1 MRLHGEK
8 FLELLRKTE
17 SEITALFVGD
27 GQKPKWKYMDISS
40 QVPLQTDTSSRGPLS
55 VLNAESFVKN
65 LKFEYDIKHIISN
78 LRYNICLSVYLHHQ
92 IFISE

>member
-1 MRLHGEK
+1 MRLNGEK

-27 GQKPKWKYMDISS
+27 GQNPKWNYMDISS
-40 QVPLQTDTSSRGPLS
+40 QVPLQMDTSSCGPLS
-55 VLNAESFVKN
+55 VLNAEYFIKN

-78 LRYNICLSVYLHHQ
+78 LRYNICMSVYLHQQ